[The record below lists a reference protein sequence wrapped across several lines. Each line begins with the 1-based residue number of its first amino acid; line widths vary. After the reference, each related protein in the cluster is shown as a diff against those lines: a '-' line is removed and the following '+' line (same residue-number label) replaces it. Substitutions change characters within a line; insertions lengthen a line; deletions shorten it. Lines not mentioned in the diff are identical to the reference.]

1 MKKSLLPLLLAS
13 LLLPSVAIG
22 GGHLSKLEQFNVMVI
37 VSTGELGFDK
47 WLQAYEGGAEMRKKD
62 GRDFIVGKIDDK
74 TAVVTGNV
82 FDKEKWVKKF
92 RNVMKATEEATGM
105 RHIIYFAEPAK

>member
-13 LLLPSVAIG
+13 LLLPSVALG

-62 GRDFIVGKIDDK
+62 GERVNDAAP
-74 TAVVTGNV
+74 TNPNLNSVVSTN
-82 FDKEKWVKKF
+82 K
-92 RNVMKATEEATGM
+92 
-105 RHIIYFAEPAK
+105 H